1 LLEKVTFFTF
11 DDSMKFH
18 KGKHWLFDM
27 REEDMVNI
35 DDDCDNRRTINGSY
49 LDVFCMDPKTETMR
63 LENLEPK
70 HARQLAID
78 IDFKLGRNVTPLQHN
93 IIDNISNHLD
103 DVTKGMKCL
112 NRIAFCFSVE
122 ASVEAETQL
131 HTVLTSILRVQL
143 KEHSTLSL
151 NFMSLTFE
159 DANDQNNQTMSLKP
173 LPVNNQVTI
182 LEISDWNDL
191 KNSKLVTRRIFD
203 SIPNV
208 TEVRYDAKISYYLP
222 ELLELLTN
230 FGELSFLEIIISHY
244 PWRSE
249 LEEVRNADTFHR
261 AMTILSEQFSLKTEV
276 ILKQIW
282 FDENFE
288 EIESCTVITKKP
300 GSLPEMNPYAFMP
313 FIQDTLDQ
321 EPNESLTFL
330 DGLPYLFMEN
340 EKLVL

>member
-1 LLEKVTFFTF
+1 
-11 DDSMKFH
+11 MK
-18 KGKHWLFDM
+18 
-27 REEDMVNI
+27 
-35 DDDCDNRRTINGSY
+35 S
-49 LDVFCMDPKTETMR
+49 
-63 LENLEPK
+63 
-70 HARQLAID
+70 
-78 IDFKLGRNVTPLQHN
+78 
-93 IIDNISNHLD
+93 
-103 DVTKGMKCL
+103 L

-191 KNSKLVTRRIFD
+191 KNSKLVTRRIID

-208 TEVRYDAKISYYLP
+208 TEVRYNAKISYYLP

-261 AMTILSEQFSLKTEV
+261 AIFPGNHNKSLSM
-276 ILKQIW
+276 
-282 FDENFE
+282 
-288 EIESCTVITKKP
+288 EI
-300 GSLPEMNPYAFMP
+300 
-313 FIQDTLDQ
+313 
-321 EPNESLTFL
+321 
-330 DGLPYLFMEN
+330 
-340 EKLVL
+340 